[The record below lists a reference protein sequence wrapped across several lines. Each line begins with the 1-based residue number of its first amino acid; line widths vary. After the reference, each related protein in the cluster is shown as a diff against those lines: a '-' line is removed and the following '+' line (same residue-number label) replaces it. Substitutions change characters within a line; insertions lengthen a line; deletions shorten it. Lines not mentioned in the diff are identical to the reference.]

1 LKGVALG
8 RKKRKG
14 RWLGVVALLLLV
26 RGLPYLMPL
35 RARDWR
41 RASPSLTFTDRHGA
55 FLGTVLVG
63 GEEAIDVPLTQV
75 SPWLVQA
82 LLAAEDR
89 RFDGGAIDGWAL
101 GRALWDSV
109 RAGRVVGGASTL
121 SQQLVRLR
129 YRTPRTVWGK
139 LTTIWLAWR
148 VQAGSTREEI
158 LTAYLNHV
166 PMGGNVYGVEAAAR
180 HYLGMSAAQ
189 LNLARASLLA
199 ALPNAPT
206 HLHPR
211 WNWDGLKQRQS
222 YVLARMV
229 AKGDIDGHMAA
240 RARQEDVTLAPV
252 APEGAIARHWLERL
266 ARAPHPPGSI
276 LRTTLDRP
284 LQDFVEAQ
292 VRQVTAALG
301 DVQGAAI
308 VVDNRTGEVLAY
320 VGSPDYF
327 VYSTDGVQAPRQAG
341 STLKPF
347 LYQLALALGELTPT
361 TVVADRPVH
370 YGLPGGRL
378 YSPTNYSE
386 RFRGDVLPRFAL
398 ANSLNLPAVRTLERV
413 GVDRFLTRLRELG
426 FAHLPHGARHYGLG
440 LALGSGE
447 VTLWE
452 LAQAYTALANG
463 GSRRTLTPWPDR
475 PEPTRALP
483 APETWHL
490 VADMLADR
498 HSRGDAFGRSSVLNT
513 SFGAAV
519 KTGTSSNFRDN
530 WTVGFTTDYTVA
542 TWVGRFDGQ
551 PMAGISGVAGA
562 APLWRNI
569 LMHLHRQQPPSPL
582 PAPPFPRQVVCSNT
596 GRPPTKACAAQVW
609 EYAWGMPAA
618 SPPTKSC
625 QIVQPSPQSHFLVTA
640 GDRLEAVA
648 QGDSPRWFLNGTPL
662 AQQSRVFWAADH
674 GQHTLEVQCQ
684 GGRDRVTVTLAPYQ
698 PAPTRGF
705 SRS

>member
-1 LKGVALG
+1 LS
-8 RKKRKG
+8 RKTHQYW
-14 RWLGVVALLLLV
+14 RWGGVVALLVLG
-26 RGLPYLMPL
+26 RGIPCLMPL
-35 RARDWR
+35 RAGGWQ
-41 RASPSLTFTDRHGA
+41 RAGASLTFTDRHGA
-55 FLGTVLVG
+55 VLGTVLVG
-63 GEEAIDVPLTQV
+63 GEEVVDVPLTRV

-82 LLAAEDR
+82 LLAAEDQ
-89 RFDGGAIDGWAL
+89 RFDGGAIDWWAL
-101 GRALWDSV
+101 ARTLWDS
-109 RAGRVVGGASTL
+109 GRTGRGGGGASTL

-129 YRTPRTVWGK
+129 YRTPRTLWGK

-206 HLHPR
+206 DLHPR
-211 WNWDGLKQRQS
+211 WNWSGLKQRQA

-229 AKGDIDGHMAA
+229 AHGDISPETAA
-240 RARQEDVTLAPV
+240 RAQHEEVTLAPV

-266 ARAPHPPGSI
+266 ARESHPPGSI

-284 LQDFVEAQ
+284 LQEFAEAQ

-301 DVQGAAI
+301 EVQGAAI

-327 VYSTDGVQAPRQAG
+327 GYSTDGVQAPRQAG

-347 LYQLALALGELTPT
+347 LYQLAFASGELTPN
-361 TVVADRPVH
+361 TVLADRPVH

-378 YSPTNYSE
+378 YSPTDYSE
-386 RFRGDVLPRFAL
+386 RFRGEVLPRFAL
-398 ANSLNLPAVRTLERV
+398 ANSLNLPAVRILERV
-413 GVDRFLTRLRELG
+413 GVDRFLARLRELG
-426 FAHLPHGARHYGLG
+426 FAHLPHDARHYGLG

-463 GSRRTLTPWPDR
+463 GIRRTLTPWPAQSG
-475 PEPTRALP
+475 PTVTLP
-483 APETWHL
+483 APATWHL
-490 VADMLADR
+490 VTDMLADR
-498 HSRGDAFGRSSVLNT
+498 HSRGAAFGRSSVLNT
-513 SFGAAV
+513 PFGAAV

-562 APLWRNI
+562 APLWRN
-569 LMHLHRQQPPSPL
+569 LLLYLHRQQPPPPL
-582 PAPPFPRQVVCSNT
+582 PIPPLPRHAVCSTT
-596 GRPPTKACAAQVW
+596 GQPPTQACPAQVW
-609 EYAWGMPAA
+609 EYAWGISTA
-618 SPPTKSC
+618 PPPKKSC
-625 QIVQPSPQSHFLVTA
+625 QIVRPSPQSHFLVAA

-648 QGDSPRWFLNGTPL
+648 EGNAPRWFWNGTPL
-662 AQQSRVFWAADH
+662 ATQSRVFWTAAY

-684 GGRDRVTVTLAPYQ
+684 EGGDRVTVTVSPYQ
-698 PAPTRGF
+698 PAPARGF

>member
-1 LKGVALG
+1 
-8 RKKRKG
+8 
-14 RWLGVVALLLLV
+14 
-26 RGLPYLMPL
+26 MPL
-35 RARDWR
+35 RAKDWQ
-41 RASPSLTFTDRHGA
+41 RARPSLTFTDRHGVV
-55 FLGTVLVG
+55 LGTVAAD
-63 GEEAIDVPLTQV
+63 GEEAIDVPLSQV

-82 LLAAEDR
+82 VLAAEDQ
-89 RFDGGAIDGWAL
+89 RFDGGAIDGLAL
-101 GRALWDSV
+101 IRVLWDSL
-109 RAGRVVGGASTL
+109 RSGRVVGGASTL

-180 HYLGMSAAQ
+180 HYLGMSAAE
-189 LNLARASLLA
+189 LNVARASLLA

-211 WNWDGLKQRQS
+211 WNWEGLKQRQA

-229 AKGDIDGHMAA
+229 ARGYLSPALAA
-240 RARQEDVTLAPV
+240 RAHQETVTLAPV
-252 APEGAIARHWLERL
+252 TTEGAIARHWLERL
-266 ARAPHPPGSI
+266 AREPHPPGSI
-276 LRTTLDRP
+276 LRTTLDRT
-284 LQDFVEAQ
+284 LQEFVEAQ

-327 VYSTDGVQAPRQAG
+327 AYSTDGVQAPRQAG

-347 LYQLALALGELTPT
+347 LYQLAFALGELTPT
-361 TVVADRPVH
+361 TVLADRPAH

-378 YSPTNYSE
+378 YSPTDYSE

-426 FAHLPHGARHYGLG
+426 FAHLTHDARHYGLG

-463 GSRRTLTPWPDR
+463 GIRRTLTPWPDQPAQDVTL
-475 PEPTRALP
+475 PEPELWR
-483 APETWHL
+483 L
-490 VADMLADR
+490 VTDMLADR
-498 HSRGDAFGRSSVLNT
+498 HSRGAAFGRSSVLNT
-513 SFGAAV
+513 PFGAAV
-519 KTGTSSNFRDN
+519 KTGTSSAFRDN
-530 WTVGFTTDYTVA
+530 WTVGFTSEYTVA

-551 PMAGISGVAGA
+551 PLAGISGVAGA

-569 LMHLHRQQPPSPL
+569 LGYLHRAHP
-582 PAPPFPRQVVCSNT
+582 PAPFPKPHFPQQGVCSLPGKTPNC
-596 GRPPTKACAAQVW
+596 PAQVW
-609 EYAWGMPAA
+609 EYTWGKVPA
-618 SPPTKSC
+618 PPPPC
-625 QIVQPSPQSHFLVTA
+625 QIVQPSPQSHFLVAA
-640 GDRLEAVA
+640 GDRLEAVV
-648 QGDSPRWFLNGTPL
+648 QGVSPRWFWNGTPL
-662 AQQSRVFWAADH
+662 SGQNRVFWPATY
-674 GQHTLEVQCQ
+674 GQHTLEVHCQ
-684 GGRDRVTVTLAPYQ
+684 EGRDRVTVTVSPYR